1 MKAGHVANQI
11 YCHPTLELCL
21 QGAFP
26 LLDNFYLISASLPD
40 PFAEMKVRNQVCLNT
55 LLPSSIRPRQ
65 HFDSST

>member
-1 MKAGHVANQI
+1 
-11 YCHPTLELCL
+11 
-21 QGAFP
+21 
-26 LLDNFYLISASLPD
+26 LISASLPD

>member
-1 MKAGHVANQI
+1 MKAGHFANQI

-21 QGAFP
+21 REAILCWIIFS
-26 LLDNFYLISASLPD
+26 LISASLPD